1 MDLRGKPLLEF
12 AASEKAPSERFLLD
26 RRQTDVKSCVGEL
39 QLAMQDRESKH
50 EDRESNVVAD
60 RNSAFGQ
67 RVGIE
72 KGWFA

>member
-1 MDLRGKPLLEF
+1 
-12 AASEKAPSERFLLD
+12 
-26 RRQTDVKSCVGEL
+26 
-39 QLAMQDRESKH
+39 MQDRESKH

-60 RNSAFGQ
+60 RKSAFGQ

>member
-1 MDLRGKPLLEF
+1 MDLRSKPLLEF
-12 AASEKAPSERFLLD
+12 DALEKPPSERFLLD
-26 RRQTDVKSCVGEL
+26 SRQTDLESSVGEL